1 MTTPSSTDPADRSED
16 DLRERLRRTDPLT
29 GRDPRLDPT
38 SLEVLMSEITRA
50 HLDPATQELGITPE
64 PGTTRRRPRWL
75 LPVVAGA
82 AAAAVAAVA
91 LSGVLAGGPP
101 TGAPG
106 RVPELAV
113 TLTVPDV
120 DPVMSMCMQL
130 SPELLAPQQVAVD
143 GVVTAVDGST
153 ATLDPSRWYRGERA
167 LTLRVEVPP
176 QVDTALVGAP
186 RLEVGRR
193 YLLAGSNG
201 QLALCGASGEWSPE
215 LEAVYRSAF
224 PG

>member
-1 MTTPSSTDPADRSED
+1 MTTPSSTDPVGRSED
-16 DLRERLRRTDPLT
+16 DLRERLRRTDPLA

-50 HLDPATQELGITPE
+50 HLDPATQDLGITP
-64 PGTTRRRPRWL
+64 PDRPKRRPRWL
-75 LPVVAGA
+75 LPAVAGA

-101 TGAPG
+101 TEAPG
-106 RVPELAV
+106 RVPDLAV
-113 TLTVPDV
+113 TLIVPDV

-143 GVVTAVDGST
+143 GVVTAVDGTT
-153 ATLDPSRWYRGERA
+153 ATLEPSRWYRGDRA

-193 YLLAGSNG
+193 YLLAGSDG
-201 QLALCGASGEWSPE
+201 QLALCGASGDWSPE
-215 LEAVYRSAF
+215 LEAVYRQAF